1 MENIHM
7 DRLEWIDVIFVAL
20 FPILGVVLFLVYKA
34 RGEDERAEASIMAM
48 IMAILIYVTLSFLL
62 GGFAFF
68 VGFPLLLCM
77 YHFGR
82 QQAQQQLVRAYEAAR
97 PVTDMESESPVEDT
111 AMSTGIASIPSSCP
125 NCGAAL
131 TPEEVERTWDGT
143 VRCPYCEHTMKAP

>member
-1 MENIHM
+1 MENIRM
-7 DRLEWIDVIFVAL
+7 DKLEWIDVILVAL
-20 FPILGVVLFLVYKA
+20 FPLLGVVLYLVYKG

-62 GGFAFF
+62 GGFAVL
-68 VGFPLLLCM
+68 VGFPLLLCI

-82 QQAQQQLVRAYEAAR
+82 QQAQQRLGSEYKVVR
-97 PVTDMESESPVEDT
+97 PTTDIASESPLEGTARSVE
-111 AMSTGIASIPSSCP
+111 IADIPFSCP

-143 VRCPYCEHTMKAP
+143 VSCPYCEHTVEVP